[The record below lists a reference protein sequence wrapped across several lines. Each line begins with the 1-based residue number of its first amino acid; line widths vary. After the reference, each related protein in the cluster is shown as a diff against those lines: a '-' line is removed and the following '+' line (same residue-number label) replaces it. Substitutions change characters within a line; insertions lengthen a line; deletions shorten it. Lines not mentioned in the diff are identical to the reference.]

1 MASRFEVTQRML
13 KLWLRIT
20 AIAIKINHAKQII
33 LIHFRSHHFTPLDN
47 LCINNLLAEL
57 HIRIK
62 TYFETIIEKYC
73 VDHGLSYYFIQLQVT
88 HIHCFRRNHFDAITK

>member
-1 MASRFEVTQRML
+1 MASIFEVTQQMFKR
-13 KLWLRIT
+13 WLRIT

-62 TYFETIIEKYC
+62 MYFETIIEKYC
-73 VDHGLSYYFIQLQVT
+73 VIQLQVT
-88 HIHCFRRNHFDAITK
+88 HIHCFRRNYFDAILK